1 MLEEEV
7 LRSTWALY
15 ESYESIRLIKQ
26 GCLMMPL
33 SLEVIS
39 YKGERSEKPISQ
51 HTDTQDLTLGRRE
64 DNSIVLPDSD
74 KFVSSHHATISYQQP
89 DYYITDYSSNGLYI
103 NNSKQAV
110 GKNNTFKLSNGDQ
123 LGVGEYLIKVS
134 IPQQDEQAPVE
145 NNKMEYDD
153 PFADLGSDP
162 IQKVIDENITEP
174 TEWETPSAD
183 NTLVEK
189 DPLVAA
195 SAHSSESD
203 YISPLNEAFE
213 PVQGHTEKARPAK
226 KEEPEAL
233 LNNGIPENWMSDDST
248 GLIIQAPKEERR
260 KQAAEQ
266 AAVVKQQ
273 PPAAPPPTIQQPL
286 QPPPE
291 PVQTT
296 KAVEQFL
303 LGAGLDD
310 ENLST
315 QITDESFFLIG
326 KIFRMIVEGTMDVLI
341 ARNQIKS
348 EMRLDVTTLK
358 SVENN
363 PVKFSFNANE
373 ALVRLLGKQK
383 SGYMPPEQA
392 IEEAFD
398 DLRVHQI
405 AVLAG
410 MQTALQSVLKLFDPK
425 KLEKRLQRRNPI
437 SASIPI
443 QKRAKLWDLFEEL
456 QEDIESEAKDNFN
469 SLFGRAFAE
478 AYEEHSHILKQQK
491 RKYPVE

>member
-1 MLEEEV
+1 
-7 LRSTWALY
+7 
-15 ESYESIRLIKQ
+15 
-26 GCLMMPL
+26 MMPL

-39 YKGERSEKPISQ
+39 YKGERSEKPVSQ
-51 HTDTQDLTLGRRE
+51 QTDTQDLTLGRRE
-64 DNSIVLPDSD
+64 DNNIVLPDSD
-74 KFVSSHHATISYQQP
+74 KFVSGHHATISYQEP

-103 NNSKQAV
+103 NHSKQPL
-110 GKNNTFKLSNGDQ
+110 GKNNTIKLSHGDQ
-123 LGVGEYLIKVS
+123 LAVGEYLIMVS
-134 IPQQDEQAPVE
+134 IPQQNEQQPVE
-145 NNKMEYDD
+145 TNELEYDD

-162 IQKVIDENITEP
+162 IKKVIDENITEP

-189 DPLVAA
+189 DPLAAA

-213 PVQGHTEKARPAK
+213 PVPGHTEESVPAK
-226 KEEPEAL
+226 TEEPKESSST
-233 LNNGIPENWMSDDST
+233 GIPENWMSDGST
-248 GLIIQAPKEERR
+248 GIIIQAPKEESR

-266 AAVVKQQ
+266 AAVVKHKQQ

-291 PVQTT
+291 AVQTT
-296 KAVEQFL
+296 KAIEQFL

-315 QITDESFFLIG
+315 QLTDESFFLIG
-326 KIFRMIVEGTMDVLI
+326 KILRMVVEGTMDVLI

-478 AYEEHSHILKQQK
+478 AYEEQSHILKQQK